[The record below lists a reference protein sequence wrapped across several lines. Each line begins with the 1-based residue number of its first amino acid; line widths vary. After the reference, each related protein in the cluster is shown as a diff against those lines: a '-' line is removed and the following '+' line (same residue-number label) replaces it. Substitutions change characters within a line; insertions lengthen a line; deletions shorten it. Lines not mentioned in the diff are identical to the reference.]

1 MNYWIILNGVK
12 LGPLPYDDIVRLASR
27 PDVPVW
33 REGLDNWYS
42 VSTLPEFSALFT
54 APHYAMPSVPESPVT
69 AYGAMGSMD
78 PSYQRPYVT
87 NEKQPMPPTYLAW
100 SIVVMLLCCLIPGIV
115 ALIYSTKVS
124 SAFSSGDYEG
134 ARSASNTAAMW
145 VIISVVCGLVW
156 IPFQFVLF
164 FI

>member
-1 MNYWIILNGVK
+1 MNFCNLK
-12 LGPLPYDDIVRLASR
+12 PLKATVVTLVVLLALSCNSPAGRNAPAATDAPGDTVPR
-27 PDVPVW
+27 PESDMELV
-33 REGLDNWYS
+33 
-42 VSTLPEFSALFT
+42 
-54 APHYAMPSVPESPVT
+54 VPEAPAT

-78 PSYQRPYVT
+78 PNYQRPYVT